1 MTDAGTRFAPEAR
14 AYRPCGAAEKLFYSQ
29 DREVLI
35 DGPAGTGKTRACLEK
50 VHLIAQEIPNMR
62 ALLVRKTRTSMTQSV
77 LVTFEEKVLPPESDL
92 KKGPRR
98 WYRNCYRYPNGAEI
112 VVGGLDNVERVMSSE
127 YDIIVVFEATEIT
140 ENDWEMLLTRL
151 RNHVLP
157 FQQQIA
163 DCNPSHPRHWLIERA
178 RAGKMTRFPSRH
190 ADNPA
195 VTDEYLAGLAKLSGH
210 RRARLFN
217 GEWAAAEGL
226 VYPSWET
233 AFVDHFEA
241 PAGKLIGGIDFGWTN
256 PFAALG
262 ATRYTDKQGRS
273 CIYVWYERYRTKTL
287 LREHARA
294 LPQGHLWEADPSAP
308 QQIAELR
315 RAGHRVRRAA
325 NDIVTGINAVNTRI
339 EDGTLKVSGRCR
351 ALAAEM
357 GAYRYGEGAGTERP
371 VDEFN
376 HACDAL
382 RYLVMGT
389 DKGRV
394 AAG

>member
-1 MTDAGTRFAPEAR
+1 MTETRPRFAPES
-14 AYRPCGAAEKLFYSQ
+14 RPYEPRGAAEKLFYCQ

-50 VHLIAQEIPNMR
+50 VHLLAQEIPNMR
-62 ALLVRKTRTSMTQSV
+62 VLLLRKTRTSMTQSV
-77 LVTFEEKVLPPESDL
+77 LVTFEEKVLPAGS
-92 KKGPRR
+92 KVKAGPQR
-98 WYRNCYRYPNGAEI
+98 WYRHSYRYPNGAEI
-112 VVGGLDNVERVMSSE
+112 VTGGLDDVERIMSSE
-127 YDIIVVFEATEIT
+127 YDLIVVFEATEIS

-178 RAGKMTRFPSRH
+178 RAGKMTRLPSRH
-190 ADNPA
+190 KDNPT
-195 VTDEYLAGLAKLSGH
+195 VTDEYLSGLAKLSGH
-210 RRARLFN
+210 RRARLFE
-217 GEWAAAEGL
+217 GVWAAAEGL
-226 VYPSWET
+226 VYSAWET
-233 AFVDHFEA
+233 ALVEHFDP
-241 PAGKLIGGIDFGWTN
+241 PAGRLIGGIDFGWTN

-262 ATRYTDKQGRS
+262 AGRYTDENGAG

-287 LREHARA
+287 LREHAKA
-294 LPQGHLWEADPSAP
+294 LPAGHLWEADPSAP

-315 RAGHRVRRAA
+315 RAGHRVRPAA
-325 NDIVTGINAVNTRI
+325 NDIVIGINAVNTRI
-339 EDGTLKVSGRCR
+339 EDGTLRISKRCR

-357 GAYRYGEGAGTERP
+357 SAYRYGTDGPSEKP
-371 VDEFN
+371 LDEFN